1 MLKGKG
7 FLVSMLGLA
16 ASAGRSMANAA
27 GFFGQAASHKQGNRY
42 TPHQGFK
49 EMARRKRQIEAGK
62 LCPVYD
68 MKGMYRV
75 L

>member
-1 MLKGKG
+1 MRKGKG

-16 ASAGRSMANAA
+16 ARAGRSMANAA
-27 GFFGQAASHKQGNRY
+27 GFFERAAPKHGNWY
-42 TPHQGFK
+42 TPHQGAK
-49 EMARRKRQIEAGK
+49 EIARRKRQIEAGK

>member
-1 MLKGKG
+1 MHKKS
-7 FLVSMLGLA
+7 FFVSMLGLA

-27 GFFGQAASHKQGNRY
+27 GFFGDTIYSSHSNKY